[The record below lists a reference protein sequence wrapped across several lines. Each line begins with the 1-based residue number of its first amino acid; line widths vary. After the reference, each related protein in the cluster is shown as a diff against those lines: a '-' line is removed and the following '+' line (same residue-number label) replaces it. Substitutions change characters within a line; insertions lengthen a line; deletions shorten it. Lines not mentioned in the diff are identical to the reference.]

1 MLCDYVVKLHVHC
14 SVQDGDTKSSGS
26 KTGAHSVLRLPNVFS
41 GQIPPMSVGATEN
54 KVFSGSSAW
63 CCESDS
69 AVSIF
74 EEEKH
79 WQLNTSMLSL
89 C

>member
-1 MLCDYVVKLHVHC
+1 MLCHYVVKLHVDC
-14 SVQDGDTKSSGS
+14 SMQDGDARSYGS

-41 GQIPPMSVGATEN
+41 GRIPPMSVGATEN
-54 KVFSGSSAW
+54 KVFSGNSAW
-63 CCESDS
+63 GCNFDS

-74 EEEKH
+74 EEEKN
-79 WQLNTSMLSL
+79 WQLATSMPSL